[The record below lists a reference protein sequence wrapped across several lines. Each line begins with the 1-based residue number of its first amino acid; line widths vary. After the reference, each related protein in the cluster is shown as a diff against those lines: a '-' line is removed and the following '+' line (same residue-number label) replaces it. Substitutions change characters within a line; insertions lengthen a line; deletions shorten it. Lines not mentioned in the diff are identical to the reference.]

1 MSVPWTELISGRQA
15 RKTIKMNL
23 RNNANFL
30 KNDTIIYSV
39 TCSLETQQAKR
50 NILFRDTNTATLIQN
65 GIKIP

>member
-1 MSVPWTELISGRQA
+1 
-15 RKTIKMNL
+15 MNL

-65 GIKIP
+65 AIKIP